1 MSYEDVLIRESV
13 GDGTIDPD
21 DVCMVCDK
29 RDCVCPP
36 EEDFPVMNGSY
47 PADWPRCVSCGQPAL
62 DGHLTC
68 GLAGCNE
75 GNARDMVLSAF
86 LLFCVV
92 QCVAFAVAT
101 VVAT

>member
-21 DVCMVCDK
+21 DVCRVCDK

-36 EEDFPVMNGSY
+36 EQDECEPAPLKAQFMRPGAKEIGFPSLLESAEDE
-47 PADWPRCVSCGQPAL
+47 RREIL
-62 DGHLTC
+62 
-68 GLAGCNE
+68 
-75 GNARDMVLSAF
+75 NAQVLSMF
-86 LLFCVV
+86 LAFCVV